1 MTNNVFDTRAAKFY
15 SKLIKWPKTI
25 ILVFI
30 GIVAICIMQLPKAR
44 IDTRVES
51 YINEDNEALITRNK
65 VKEMFGLSDPFVI
78 AVENE
83 KGVFNPASLNL
94 IARLSEESQKI
105 KGVNPEK
112 IISIATEK
120 NITGNETGMDVNPF
134 YEDKVTS
141 QEQANEIK
149 KAVMDFPLYKGNL
162 VSEDGTMAL
171 IVIET
176 LTFSNDVSVYF
187 EFDSLLRKHQAN
199 TGDKIHLAGLGAVNA
214 YLDAYVAK
222 DAQLMAP
229 LSLLVLTI
237 TLIITFRTLR
247 GMLLPNMIV
256 IASVL
261 VAIGIMVACGI
272 PFYTISNIIPVVV
285 IVVSVA
291 GAMHIIGQ
299 YYEEAALHPGETNKQ
314 ITIRTMAHMWRP
326 VIATSVT
333 NFAGFLSMSFTE
345 SSPPMRAVGIW
356 ASTGLFFALLFS
368 LAVLPACLSIIKVK
382 RSGAYKASADNTT
395 VKPDFFGRLMSALGR
410 VVINYPK
417 TVLGTFV
424 VITAIGAIGFYQ
436 LKVND
441 SMVDN
446 FEEKE
451 PVRMADVQ
459 MNAKMNGTNLIDV
472 MIETSAKEGLYD
484 PAVLEA
490 VEKFQAYVI
499 TLPNVKGAVSIVDFM
514 KQMNK
519 SLNANK
525 SEAYS
530 LPQSSDQT
538 AQYFLLYSASS
549 DPSDFANYV
558 DYDYRYANIRV
569 QMNDG
574 HYEITKK
581 ALASINEY
589 ISNNFKSKEKI
600 RASVGGWVSVHHAW
614 LNSIE
619 KNHYRGVALA
629 MVLIAIISAVF
640 FRSVIGGLFAMIP
653 VALAIYLV
661 YAFMGFNNIWLSVA
675 TSMSATIA
683 SGDAIDFSMH
693 TIDRIK
699 YAIKNEGR
707 TLDQALEV
715 LYPTTGR
722 VLFFNFIAIA
732 VGFGALYFS
741 KIPAL
746 STFCLLIII
755 CIAACFI
762 LSMTLLPALLKA
774 FKPKFLY
781 K

>member
-1 MTNNVFDTRAAKFY
+1 MQPNVFETKAAAFY
-15 SKLIKWPKTI
+15 SKVIKWPKTI
-25 ILVFI
+25 ILSFVAVV
-30 GIVAICIMQLPKAR
+30 GICFMSLPKMK
-44 IDTRVES
+44 IDNRVES
-51 YINEDNEALITRNK
+51 YINEDNEALLTRNK
-65 VKEMFGLSDPFVI
+65 VKEMFGLTDPFVI

-94 IARLSEESQKI
+94 IAALSEESQQI

-112 IISIATEK
+112 IVSIATEK
-120 NITGNETGMDVNPF
+120 NITGTVDGMDVSYF
-134 YEDKVTS
+134 YDTKVES
-141 QEQANEIK
+141 QAQADQIK
-149 KAVMDFPLYKGNL
+149 DAVMDFPLYKGNL

-176 LTFSNDVSVYF
+176 LNFDNDPSIYLQ
-187 EFDSLLRKHQAN
+187 FDSLVKKYN
-199 TGDKIHLAGLGAVNA
+199 TGSDQKIHLAGLGAVNA
-214 YLDAYVAK
+214 YLDTYIAR
-222 DAQLMAP
+222 DAMLMAP

-237 TLIITFRTLR
+237 ILLITFRTLR

-261 VAIGIMVACGI
+261 CAMGIMAAAGI
-272 PFYTISNIIPVVV
+272 PFYTISNVIPVVI

-299 YYEEAALHPGETNKQ
+299 YYEEAALHPSETNKQ
-314 ITIRTMAHMWRP
+314 LTIRTMVHMWRP

-345 SSPPMRAVGIW
+345 SSPPLRAVGIW
-356 ASTGLFFALLFS
+356 SSTGLAFALLFS
-368 LAVLPACLSIIKVK
+368 LLVLPACLSIIKVK
-382 RSGAYKASADNTT
+382 RSKSYKASVETNS
-395 VKPDFFGRLMSALGR
+395 VKPDFFGRLMASMGR
-410 VVINYPK
+410 LVINYPK
-417 TVLGTFV
+417 TVFTSFV
-424 VITAIGAIGFYQ
+424 LIAVVGAIGFNK
-436 LKVND
+436 LRIND
-441 SMVDN
+441 TMVDN
-446 FEEKE
+446 FEESE

-459 MNAKMNGTNLIDV
+459 MNAKMNGTNLIDI
-472 MIETSAKEGLYD
+472 MIETPAKEGLYN
-484 PAVLEA
+484 PEVLKEI
-490 VEKFQAYVI
+490 EKFQVFVK
-499 TLPNVKGAVSIVDFM
+499 TLPNVRGSVSIIDFM

-519 SLNANK
+519 SLNENK
-525 SEAYS
+525 KEAYS

-574 HYEITKK
+574 HYETTKTVLNK
-581 ALASINEY
+581 VNEY
-589 ISNNFKSKEKI
+589 IKNNLRSNKQLT
-600 RASVGGWVSVHHAW
+600 ASVGGWVSVHHAW
-614 LNSIE
+614 INSIE
-619 KNHYRGVALA
+619 NNHFKGVALA
-629 MVLIAIISAVF
+629 MVLIWIISAIF
-640 FRSVIGGLFAMIP
+640 FRSFIGGLFAMIP
-653 VALAIYLV
+653 VGMAIYLV

-693 TIDRIK
+693 TLDRIK

-732 VGFGALYFS
+732 FGFGALYFS
-741 KIPAL
+741 KIPPL

-762 LSMTLLPALLKA
+762 LSMTLLPALLKT

>member
-1 MTNNVFDTRAAKFY
+1 MQTNVFETKAARFY
-15 SKLIKWPKTI
+15 GRVIMWPRTI
-25 ILVFI
+25 ILLFF
-30 GIVAICIMQLPKAR
+30 GIVAISIMQLPKAR

-83 KGVFNPASLNL
+83 KGVFNPNSLNL
-94 IARLSEESQKI
+94 IAALSEASQKI

-112 IISIATEK
+112 ILSIATEK
-120 NITGNETGMDVNPF
+120 NITGNEAGMDVNPF
-134 YEDKVTS
+134 YEDKVES
-141 QEQANEIK
+141 QAQADEIK
-149 KAVMDFPLYKGNL
+149 KAVMDFPLYRGNL

-176 LTFSNDVSVYF
+176 LNFSNDVSVYF
-187 EFDSLLRKHQAN
+187 AFDSLLQKYKSN
-199 TGDKIHLAGLGAVNA
+199 TGDKMHLAGLGAVNA

-237 TLIITFRTLR
+237 VLLITFRTLR

-261 VAIGIMVACGI
+261 VAIGIMVAAGI
-272 PFYTISNIIPVVV
+272 PFYTVSNVIPVVI

-299 YYEEAALHPGETNKQ
+299 YYEEAALHPEETNKQ
-314 ITIRTMAHMWRP
+314 ITVRTMAHMWRP

-356 ASTGLFFALLFS
+356 ASAGLFFALLFS
-368 LAVLPACLSIIKVK
+368 LFVLPACLSIIKVK
-382 RSGAYKASADNTT
+382 RSRAYKASIETNTI
-395 VKPDFFGRLMSALGR
+395 KPDFFGRLMSALGR
-410 VVINYPK
+410 VVIKYPK
-417 TVLGTFV
+417 TVLGSFV
-424 VITAIGAIGFYQ
+424 LITAVSFIGFYQ
-436 LKVND
+436 LRVND

-472 MIETSAKEGLYD
+472 MIETSGKEGLYD
-484 PAVLEA
+484 PAVLKE
-490 VEKFQAYVI
+490 VEKFQSFVV
-499 TLPNVKGAVSIVDFM
+499 TLPNVKGSVSIIDFM

-519 SLNANK
+519 SLNENK
-525 SEAYS
+525 NEAYT
-530 LPQSSDQT
+530 LPQSTNQT

-574 HYEITKK
+574 HYEATKNV
-581 ALASINEY
+581 LASINEY
-589 ISNNFKSKEKI
+589 IGRNFKSNQHLK
-600 RASVGGWVSVHHAW
+600 ASVGGWVSVHHAW

-619 KNHYRGVALA
+619 TNHFRGVVLA
-629 MVLIAIISAVF
+629 MVLICIISAVF

-675 TSMSATIA
+675 TSMSAAIA

-699 YAIKNEGR
+699 FAIKNEGR
-707 TLDQALEV
+707 TLDEALEV

-722 VLFFNFIAIA
+722 VLFFNFVAIA

-762 LSMTLLPALLKA
+762 LSMTLLPAMLKT

>member
-1 MTNNVFDTRAAKFY
+1 MQKNVFETKAARFY
-15 SKLIKWPKTI
+15 SKLINWPKTI
-25 ILVFI
+25 ILLFI
-30 GIVAICIMQLPKAR
+30 AVVATCFMALPKTK

-65 VKEMFGLSDPFVI
+65 VREMFGLTDPFVI

-83 KGVFNPASLNL
+83 KGIFNPASLNI
-94 IARLSEESQKI
+94 IAALSEEAQKI

-112 IISIATEK
+112 IVSIATEK
-120 NITGNETGMDVNPF
+120 NITGNDLGMDVSPF
-134 YEDKVTS
+134 YETKIET
-141 QEQANEIK
+141 QAQADDIK

-176 LTFSNDVSVYF
+176 LSFSNDASVYTQ
-187 EFDSLLRKHQAN
+187 FDSLVQKYESGSGQ
-199 TGDKIHLAGLGAVNA
+199 KIHLAGLGAVNA

-237 TLIITFRTLR
+237 ILLITFRTLR

-261 VAIGIMVACGI
+261 CALGIMAASGI
-272 PFYTISNIIPVVV
+272 PFYTISNVIPVII

-291 GAMHIIGQ
+291 GAMHIVGQ
-299 YYEEAALHPGETNKQ
+299 YYEEAALHPAETNKQ
-314 ITIRTMAHMWRP
+314 ITIRTMVHMWRP

-333 NFAGFLSMSFTE
+333 NFAGFLSMSLTE
-345 SSPPMRAVGIW
+345 NSPPMRAVGIW
-356 ASTGLFFALLFS
+356 SSMGLLFALLFS
-368 LAVLPACLSIIKVK
+368 LLVLPACLSIIKVK
-382 RSGAYKASADNTT
+382 RSKAYKASVETNT
-395 VKPDFFGRLMSALGR
+395 VKPDFFGRLMSSLGR
-410 VVINYPK
+410 VVISYPK
-417 TVLGTFV
+417 IVFGIFILVTGLS
-424 VITAIGAIGFYQ
+424 AIGFNK
-436 LKVND
+436 LRIND
-441 SMVDN
+441 TMVDN
-446 FEEKE
+446 FGEQE

-472 MIETSAKEGLYD
+472 MIETSSKEGLYD
-484 PAVLEA
+484 PAVLQA
-490 VEKFQAYVI
+490 VEKFQAFAK
-499 TLPNVKGAVSIVDFM
+499 TLPNVKGSVSIIDFM

-519 SLNANK
+519 SLNENK
-525 SEAYS
+525 REAYT

-538 AQYFLLYSASS
+538 AQYFLLYSASA

-574 HYEITKK
+574 HYEATKLVLTK
-581 ALASINEY
+581 INEY
-589 ISNNFKSKEKI
+589 IRNNFKTGDNLK
-600 RASVGGWVSVHHAW
+600 ASVGGWVSVHYAW
-614 LNSIE
+614 INSIE
-619 KNHYRGVALA
+619 KNHFRGVILA
-629 MVLIAIISAVF
+629 MTLIWIISAVF

-661 YAFMGFNNIWLSVA
+661 YAYMGFNNIWLSVA
-675 TSMSATIA
+675 TSMSAAIA

-722 VLFFNFIAIA
+722 VLFFNFVAIA

-741 KIPAL
+741 KIPPL

-762 LSMTLLPALLKA
+762 LSMTLLPALLKT